1 MIVAI
6 PEALREK
13 LGPEGTRALA
23 ELLNEASVR
32 TRDNVIE
39 IAASRFEHQM
49 GEEIGGL
56 RAEFNSQLHSQIGS
70 LRTEMYQ
77 LHADLVSRV
86 GAVPWGQRWRPGADE
101 ATLMITQRPL
111 MVGSL
116 EVPAG
121 VYSLYMMPVEEG
133 TSQLIINRQ
142 FGQWGMGE
150 PYQENMELGRVD
162 LSRES
167 VDERVDQLT
176 LTLERAETG
185 GLLRI
190 TWENLS
196 FTASFTVGQ

>member
-1 MIVAI
+1 MYGNTT
-6 PEALREK
+6 K
-13 LGPEGTRALA
+13 LGALA
-23 ELLNEASVR
+23 
-32 TRDNVIE
+32 
-39 IAASRFEHQM
+39 IAAVALVAATTLHAQRGERSSTLTQPRTSPHDVISSTFDGARFGNRVM
-49 GEEIGGL
+49 LVYGRPYSKDPRGEEIRTIWGG
-56 RAEFNSQLHSQIGS
+56 
-70 LRTEMYQ
+70 
-77 LHADLVSRV
+77 V
-86 GAVPWGQRWRPGADE
+86 VPWGERWRLGADE

-111 MVGSL
+111 MFGSL

-121 VYSLYMMPVEEG
+121 AYSLYMMPVEEG

-142 FGQWGMGE
+142 IGQWGRE

>member
-1 MIVAI
+1 MYGKTT
-6 PEALREK
+6 K
-13 LGPEGTRALA
+13 LTALA
-23 ELLNEASVR
+23 
-32 TRDNVIE
+32 
-39 IAASRFEHQM
+39 IAAVALVAATTLHAQRGQRSSTLTQPRTSPHDVISSTFDGERFGNRVM
-49 GEEIGGL
+49 LIYGRPYSKDPRGEEIRTIWGG
-56 RAEFNSQLHSQIGS
+56 
-70 LRTEMYQ
+70 
-77 LHADLVSRV
+77 V
-86 GAVPWGQRWRPGADE
+86 VPWGERWRLGADE

-111 MVGSL
+111 MFGSL

-121 VYSLYMMPVEEG
+121 AYSLYMMPVEEG

-142 FGQWGMGE
+142 IGQWGRE

-162 LSRES
+162 LSLES

>member
-1 MIVAI
+1 MYGKTT
-6 PEALREK
+6 K
-13 LGPEGTRALA
+13 LTALA
-23 ELLNEASVR
+23 
-32 TRDNVIE
+32 
-39 IAASRFEHQM
+39 IAAVALVAATTLHAQRGQRSSTLTQPRTSPHDVISSTFDGERFGNRVM
-49 GEEIGGL
+49 LIYGRPYSKDPRGEEIRTIWGG
-56 RAEFNSQLHSQIGS
+56 
-70 LRTEMYQ
+70 
-77 LHADLVSRV
+77 V
-86 GAVPWGQRWRPGADE
+86 VPWGERWRLGADE

-111 MVGSL
+111 MFGSL

-121 VYSLYMMPVEEG
+121 AYSLYMMPVEEG

-142 FGQWGMGE
+142 IGQWGRE

>member
-1 MIVAI
+1 MYGNTT
-6 PEALREK
+6 K
-13 LGPEGTRALA
+13 LGALA
-23 ELLNEASVR
+23 
-32 TRDNVIE
+32 
-39 IAASRFEHQM
+39 IAAVALVAATTLHAQRGQRSSTLTQPRTSPHDVISSTFDGERFGNRVM
-49 GEEIGGL
+49 LIYGRPYSKDPRGEEIRTIWGG
-56 RAEFNSQLHSQIGS
+56 
-70 LRTEMYQ
+70 
-77 LHADLVSRV
+77 V
-86 GAVPWGQRWRPGADE
+86 VPWGERWRLGADE

-111 MVGSL
+111 MFGSL

-121 VYSLYMMPVEEG
+121 AYSLYMMPVEEG

-142 FGQWGMGE
+142 IGQWGRE

>member
-1 MIVAI
+1 MYGKTT
-6 PEALREK
+6 K
-13 LGPEGTRALA
+13 LRALA
-23 ELLNEASVR
+23 
-32 TRDNVIE
+32 
-39 IAASRFEHQM
+39 IAAVALVAATTLHAQRGERSSTLTQPRTSPHDVISSTFDGPRFGNRVM
-49 GEEIGGL
+49 LVYGRPYSKDPRGEEIRTIWGG
-56 RAEFNSQLHSQIGS
+56 
-70 LRTEMYQ
+70 
-77 LHADLVSRV
+77 V
-86 GAVPWGQRWRPGADE
+86 VPWGERWRLGADE

-111 MVGSL
+111 MFGSL

-121 VYSLYMMPVEEG
+121 AYSLYMMPVEEG
-133 TSQLIINRQ
+133 TSQLTINRQ
-142 FGQWGMGE
+142 IGQWGMSE

>member
-1 MIVAI
+1 M
-6 PEALREK
+6 
-13 LGPEGTRALA
+13 
-23 ELLNEASVR
+23 
-32 TRDNVIE
+32 
-39 IAASRFEHQM
+39 F
-49 GEEIGGL
+49 
-56 RAEFNSQLHSQIGS
+56 
-70 LRTEMYQ
+70 
-77 LHADLVSRV
+77 
-86 GAVPWGQRWRPGADE
+86 
-101 ATLMITQRPL
+101 
-111 MVGSL
+111 GSL

-121 VYSLYMMPVEEG
+121 AYSLYMMPVEEG

-142 FGQWGMGE
+142 IGQWGRE